1 MLENIA
7 KFHIL

>member
-7 KFHIL
+7 